1 MEEKKRSDRLMRQL
15 REAETPEELMKL
27 GAENGMPLSE
37 EDAQAY
43 FDQLHQTGALSDRE
57 LDDVAGGGCG
67 DSGHDPCPRCG
78 CTEVE
83 YRGNPFVSAFCKN
96 CGKRLD

>member
-15 REAETPEELMKL
+15 REVETPEELMRL
-27 GAENGMPLSE
+27 GAENGMPLRA
-37 EDAQAY
+37 EDAQAC
-43 FDQLHQTGALSDRE
+43 FDRLHQTGELSDRE

-67 DSGHDPCPRCG
+67 DSGPDPCPRCG
-78 CTEVE
+78 SIDVE
-83 YRGNPFVSAFCKN
+83 YRGNPLVSPFCKN